1 LIMAGY
7 ESSGMGNLINNC
19 SFENFDLSHFKSNDS
34 LYENMKTVYSICKRY
49 TREFTTDSALVCG
62 GSPNLIMTGAT
73 GLGKTHLSAAIAK
86 GLIDRGYDVVYDTA
100 LDIFS
105 NFESERFG
113 TERYSENKKSGLYF
127 DCDVLIIDDLGTE
140 LTNQFTTM
148 ILFNLINTRLNRKK
162 AMIIN
167 TNLSLKELRGRY
179 ADRITSRILG
189 EFRPLQFCGTDYRSI
204 KLRS

>member
-1 LIMAGY
+1 MKKALIMAGY

-34 LYENMKTVYSICKRY
+34 LYENMKTVYSICKSY

-100 LDIFS
+100 VSYTHLDVYKRQAF
-105 NFESERFG
+105 
-113 TERYSENKKSGLYF
+113 
-127 DCDVLIIDDLGTE
+127 
-140 LTNQFTTM
+140 
-148 ILFNLINTRLNRKK
+148 K
-162 AMIIN
+162 AMRRQCRN
-167 TNLSLKELRGRY
+167 
-179 ADRITSRILG
+179 DW
-189 EFRPLQFCGTDYRSI
+189 RSSI
-204 KLRS
+204 F